1 MTVLF
6 GVRPAPISCVSI
18 GPFFRRN
25 RCMSGCAHR
34 LFKRLVAGSN
44 AADEPGE
51 LACVSGSPFI
61 ARQPPKHSR
70 RFCHVSECRPKSTV
84 TVCPILPASNR
95 ATHYRHQPYA
105 TCAPACCGGS
115 PRVRGHAALSA
126 RPEFGDVSLELH
138 GGIVFRI
145 PRARARP
152 SANSGWRK
160 GAVVEPRGFEPLT
173 SAVRLRR
180 SPN

>member
-1 MTVLF
+1 MNGEPETQANSPGSSAAF
-6 GVRPAPISCVSI
+6 EPATNRLNSRCAQPLMQRLRRKKGPMLTQEI
-18 GPFFRRN
+18 G
-25 RCMSGCAHR
+25 
-34 LFKRLVAGSN
+34 AG
-44 AADEPGE
+44 
-51 LACVSGSPFI
+51 LT
-61 ARQPPKHSR
+61 
-70 RFCHVSECRPKSTV
+70 PKSTV